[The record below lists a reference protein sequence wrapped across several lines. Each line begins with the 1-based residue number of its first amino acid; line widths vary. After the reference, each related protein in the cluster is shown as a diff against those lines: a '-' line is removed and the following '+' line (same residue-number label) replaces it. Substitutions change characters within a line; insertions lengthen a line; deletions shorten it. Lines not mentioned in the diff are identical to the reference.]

1 MRNLLIHWLISGV
14 GLLIVANVIRGI
26 EVDGLGSALIAALV
40 YGLLS
45 ATLGLLLKIV
55 TIPLVILTL
64 GLFLLVV
71 NALML
76 RLTASFVPGFRVLG
90 FGPAFFGSIL
100 LTVIDWLLRWLLN
113 A

>member
-1 MRNLLIHWLISGV
+1 MRYLLHWLISGV
-14 GLLIVANVIRGI
+14 GLIIVANFIRGI
-26 EVDGLGSALIAALV
+26 ELDGFVAALIAALV

-45 ATLGLLLKIV
+45 ATLGLILKIV

-64 GLFLLVV
+64 GLFLVVV

-76 RLTASFVPGFRVLG
+76 RLTAAFVPGFRVLG
-90 FGPAFFGSIL
+90 FCPAFFGSIL
-100 LTVIDWLLRWLLN
+100 LTIIDWLLRWLLQ

>member
-1 MRNLLIHWLISGV
+1 MRYLIHWLISGV
-14 GLLIVANVIRGI
+14 GLIIVANIIRGI

-45 ATLGLLLKIV
+45 ATIGFLLKIV

-64 GLFLLVV
+64 GLFLIVV

-76 RLTASFVPGFRVLG
+76 RLTAALVPGFRVQG

-100 LTVIDWLLRWLLN
+100 LTIVDWLLRWLLH

>member
-1 MRNLLIHWLISGV
+1 MRYLLHWLISGV
-14 GLLIVANVIRGI
+14 GLVIVANVIRGI
-26 EVDGLGSALIAALV
+26 EVDGFLAALIAALV

-45 ATLGLLLKIV
+45 ATIGFLLKVI
-55 TIPLVILTL
+55 TLPLAILTL
-64 GLFLLVV
+64 GIFLLVI

-76 RLTASFVPGFRVLG
+76 RLTAAFVSGFRVLG

-100 LTVIDWLLRWLLN
+100 LTIVDGLLRWLLH

>member
-1 MRNLLIHWLISGV
+1 MRYLIHWLISGV
-14 GLLIVANVIRGI
+14 GLIIVANIIRGI
-26 EVDGLGSALIAALV
+26 EVDGFGSALIAALV

-45 ATLGLLLKIV
+45 ATIGFLLKIV

-64 GLFLLVV
+64 GLFLIVV

-76 RLTASFVPGFRVLG
+76 RLTAALVPGFRVQG

-100 LTVIDWLLRWLLN
+100 LTIVDWLLRWLLH

>member
-1 MRNLLIHWLISGV
+1 MRYLLHWLISGV
-14 GLLIVANVIRGI
+14 SLIIVANVIRGI
-26 EVDGLGSALIAALV
+26 QVDGFGAALVAALV

-45 ATLGLLLKIV
+45 ATLGFILKIV
-55 TIPLVILTL
+55 TIPLVIITL
-64 GLFLLVV
+64 GIFLIVV

-76 RLTASFVPGFRVLG
+76 RLTAAFVPGFRVLG

-100 LTVIDWLLRWLLN
+100 LTMVDWLLRWLLH

>member
-1 MRNLLIHWLISGV
+1 MKYILHWLISGV
-14 GLLIVANVIRGI
+14 GLIIVANVIRGI
-26 EVDGLGSALIAALV
+26 EVDGFVAALIAALV

-45 ATLGLLLKIV
+45 TTIGFVLKVI
-55 TIPLVILTL
+55 TIPLAIITL
-64 GLFLLVV
+64 GLFLFVV

-76 RLTASFVPGFRVLG
+76 RLTAALVPGFRVLG

-100 LTVIDWLLRWLLN
+100 LTIVDWLLRWLLQ

>member
-1 MRNLLIHWLISGV
+1 MRYILHWLISGV
-14 GLLIVANVIRGI
+14 GLIIVANIIRGI
-26 EVDGLGSALIAALV
+26 EVDGFGAALIAALV

-45 ATLGLLLKIV
+45 TTLGFLLKII
-55 TIPLVILTL
+55 TFPLAILTL
-64 GLFLLVV
+64 GIFLLVI

-76 RLTASFVPGFRVLG
+76 RLTAALVSGFRVLG

-100 LTVIDWLLRWLLN
+100 LTIVDWLLRWLLQ

>member
-1 MRNLLIHWLISGV
+1 MRYLLHWLISGV
-14 GLLIVANVIRGI
+14 GLIIVANVIRGI
-26 EVDGLGSALIAALV
+26 ELDGFGAALIAALV

-76 RLTASFVPGFRVLG
+76 RLTATLVPGFRVLG
-90 FGPAFFGSIL
+90 FGPAFFGSLL
-100 LTVIDWLLRWLLN
+100 LTFVDWLLRWFLH

>member
-1 MRNLLIHWLISGV
+1 MRYILHWLISGV
-14 GLLIVANVIRGI
+14 GLIIVANIIRGI
-26 EVDGLGSALIAALV
+26 EVEGFVAALIAALV

-45 ATLGLLLKIV
+45 ATIGFVLKII
-55 TIPLVILTL
+55 TIPLAIITL
-64 GLFLLVV
+64 GLFLLVI

-76 RLTASFVPGFRVLG
+76 RLTAALVPGFRVLG

-100 LTVIDWLLRWLLN
+100 LTIVDWLLRWLLQ